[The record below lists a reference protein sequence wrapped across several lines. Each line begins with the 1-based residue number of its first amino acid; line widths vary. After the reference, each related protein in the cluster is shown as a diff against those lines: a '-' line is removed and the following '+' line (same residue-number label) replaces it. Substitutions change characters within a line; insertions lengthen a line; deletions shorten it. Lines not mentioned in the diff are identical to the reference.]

1 MTDQIQNHVGTSFFY
16 FGLALLAMVSAAHL
30 LGIAFGKEW
39 IISMETLGIMIG
51 MLVGGAS
58 MRKKQHGADQR

>member
-1 MTDQIQNHVGTSFFY
+1 MTDQIQHRAGTYLFY
-16 FGLALLAMVSAAHL
+16 FGLALLVAVSTTHL